1 MRCYRLRFR
10 APLHIDDRGT
20 GYYEASDPF
29 VRSDTLSAALLTTWA
44 QLEPEGATARAAEP
58 PFRVSSA
65 MPWLDD
71 TPLLPRPVP
80 HRAAPAPENDP
91 ARAKATKGVQWLSPR
106 LWHRTWHEGWQQALH
121 PDAIY
126 TPKTQKEIALA
137 REEASEPDPAWAQER
152 RPRLSVD
159 RITDGPVEGQLFEF
173 GRIHFRPSAGL
184 YLLAEQADEAARQG
198 FEAALSLLG
207 DTGLGADRNAG
218 NGQFTWEPATDFQE
232 QLGVRPVEPEEA
244 GVLVS
249 LANPGPS
256 ERRWA
261 ADEHSAYDITT
272 RGGWIANYGIRRAR
286 VRMLTEGSFLP
297 VPIQGRVLDVTP
309 SALSSELPHPV
320 YRDGRALML
329 RPEEG

>member
-1 MRCYRLRFR
+1 MRCYRLHFR

-29 VRSDTLSAALLTTWA
+29 VRSDTVSAALLTTWG
-44 QLEPEGATARAAEP
+44 QLDPENATARAAKP

-65 MPWLDD
+65 MPWLEG

-80 HRAAPAPENDP
+80 HRAAPAPQGDP
-91 ARAKATKGVQWLSPR
+91 ALAKVTKGVQWLSPR
-106 LWHRTWHEGWQQALH
+106 LWHRIWHEGWQQALH
-121 PDAIY
+121 PDTVC
-126 TPKTQKEIALA
+126 TPQKEIALA
-137 REEASEPDPAWAQER
+137 RDEASEPSPAWAQER
-152 RPRLSVD
+152 RPRLNVD

-173 GRIHFRPSAGL
+173 GRIHFLPSAGL
-184 YLLAEQADEAARQG
+184 YLLAEHADETARQG

-218 NGQFTWEPATDFQE
+218 NGQFTWEPAADFQE
-232 QLGVRPVEPEEA
+232 RLGVRQTEPGES

-249 LANPGPS
+249 LANPGLS
-256 ERRWA
+256 ERQWA
-261 ADEHSAYDITT
+261 GDERSAYDITT

-286 VRMLTEGSFLP
+286 VRMLTEGSFLS
-297 VPIQGRVLDVTP
+297 VTIQGRVLDVTP
-309 SALSSELPHPV
+309 RALASELPHPI